1 MFLQAEESQ
10 KTQTLIEGDRK
21 HVLDAAIVRIMKG
34 KKELHNE
41 QLKAATIEAVKN
53 HFVPNVNMIKDRIDE
68 LVEQEYLRRHETDM
82 NVFVYVA

>member
-1 MFLQAEESQ
+1 M
-10 KTQTLIEGDRK
+10 
-21 HVLDAAIVRIMKG
+21 LDAAIVRVMKA

-41 QLKAATIEAVKN
+41 ALKTATIDAVKN

-68 LVEQEYLRRHETDM
+68 LVEQEYLRRHDTDM